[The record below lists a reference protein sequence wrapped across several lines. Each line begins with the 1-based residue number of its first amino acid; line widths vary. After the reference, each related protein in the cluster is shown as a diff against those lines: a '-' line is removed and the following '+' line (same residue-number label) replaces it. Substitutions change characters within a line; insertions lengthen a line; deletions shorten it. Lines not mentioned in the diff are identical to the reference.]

1 MIDDKTLPTPR
12 PEEAQII
19 QSYGGGR
26 FRISNVVYEGSVLV
40 MPALTVRW
48 PVAAMSEI
56 TFARLAPLFAEGRR
70 CEILL
75 VGAGPRALPISND
88 LRHALRNMGVVADA
102 MDTGAACRTYNV
114 LLAEGRLVASALL
127 PIP

>member
-12 PEEAQII
+12 PDELQVI

-26 FRISNVVYEGSVLV
+26 FRVSNLQHDGAVLV
-40 MPALTVRW
+40 MPKLTLPW
-48 PVAAMSEI
+48 PVADWRGLS
-56 TFARLAPLFAEGRR
+56 FASLAPLFAEGRR

-75 VGAGPRALPISND
+75 FGAGPRPVPLDSG
-88 LRHALRNMGVVADA
+88 LRQQLRDMGVVADV
-102 MDTGAACRTYNV
+102 MDTGGACRTYNV
-114 LLAEGRLVASALL
+114 LLAEARLVAAALL